1 MIPFLLAAQ
10 RQLVSTKM
18 KPRLVLFSGMGGDG
32 RLFRAIRIPEAE
44 IVTPDHIEPAQ
55 GETLTQYAARIADG
69 LNIQPA
75 DIVGGASF
83 GGMLAGEIARQR
95 EVAGLILLGS
105 CLRPGLLPW
114 SYRWVERVGRFIPD
128 FVLGL
133 RSWRPLVRWRFA
145 PVTPDAETCLVEM
158 AVSYPTA
165 QIRAFG
171 RMVIGWTGVDSVPCP
186 VLSIHGDW
194 DRIIPLKCAEPDL
207 ILKDAGHAFTLTH
220 ADQTNSAIREFLR
233 ARPNQE
239 LQPTR
244 VEESA

>member
-1 MIPFLLAAQ
+1 M
-10 RQLVSTKM
+10 RSR
-18 KPRLVLFSGMGGDG
+18 RLVLFSGMGGDS

-44 IVTPDHIEPAQ
+44 IVTPDHTEPAQ
-55 GETLTQYAARIADG
+55 GETLTQYAARIADS

-83 GGMLAGEIARQR
+83 GGMLAGEIAQQR

-105 CLRPGLLPW
+105 CLRPGRLPW

-145 PVTPDAETCLVEM
+145 PVTRDAETCLIEM

-165 QIRAFG
+165 QIRAFC
-171 RMVIGWTGVDSVPCP
+171 RMVIAWSGVDSVPCP
-186 VLSIHGDW
+186 VLSIHGDC

-220 ADQTNSAIREFLR
+220 ADKANSAIREFLR
-233 ARPNQE
+233 TRANQA
-239 LQPTR
+239 LQPPR
-244 VEESA
+244 VEGDA

>member
-1 MIPFLLAAQ
+1 
-10 RQLVSTKM
+10 
-18 KPRLVLFSGMGGDG
+18 MGGDG
-32 RLFRAIRIPEAE
+32 RLFRSIRIPDAE
-44 IVTPDHIEPAQ
+44 IVTPDHIEAAQ

-69 LNIQPA
+69 LDIQPA

-133 RSWRPLVRWRFA
+133 RSWRPLVRWRFS

-233 ARPNQE
+233 ARANQE

>member
-1 MIPFLLAAQ
+1 
-10 RQLVSTKM
+10 M
-18 KPRLVLFSGMGGDG
+18 KPRRLVLFSGMGGDG
-32 RLFRAIRIPEAE
+32 RLFRSIRLPEAE
-44 IVTPDHIEPAQ
+44 IVTPDHTEPAQ
-55 GETLTQYAARIADG
+55 GETLTQYASRIADG

-75 DIVGGASF
+75 DIVGGVSF

-95 EVAGLILLGS
+95 PVAGLILLGS
-105 CLRPGLLPW
+105 CLRPGRLPW
-114 SYRWVERVGRFIPD
+114 SYRWVERLGRFIPD
-128 FVLGL
+128 LVLGV

-145 PVTPDAETCLVEM
+145 PLTREAETCLIEM

-171 RMVIGWTGVDSVPCP
+171 RMVIGWTGVDNLACP

-233 ARPNQE
+233 TRANQE

-244 VEESA
+244 VEGDA